1 MGGHERMI
9 KKYVKQFIQWYITK
23 FWSKEVILM
32 TAIEGKILQARNDEA
47 ERYKKTLAEELD
59 HCREMKDLERN
70 IEISALNAE
79 ISRLQSIIDSSAEMK
94 RTVQRQELFNKRTAQ
109 QNLTVAMEIKFMVNK
124 LLDTI
129 AIISGKFDTLTS
141 KATDFVDKID
151 DNFNKA

>member
-1 MGGHERMI
+1 MI
-9 KKYVKQFIQWYITK
+9 KKYVKKFIQWYITR
-23 FWSKEVILM
+23 FWSNEVILM
-32 TAIEGKILQARNDEA
+32 SAIEGKILQARNDEA
-47 ERYKKTLAEELD
+47 ERYKKDLKEEID
-59 HCREMKDLERN
+59 HCIEMKDLERN

-79 ISRLQSIIDSSAEMK
+79 VSRLQGIIDSSAEMK

-129 AIISGKFDTLTS
+129 AVISGKFDTLTS
-141 KATDFVDKID
+141 KATDFVEKID